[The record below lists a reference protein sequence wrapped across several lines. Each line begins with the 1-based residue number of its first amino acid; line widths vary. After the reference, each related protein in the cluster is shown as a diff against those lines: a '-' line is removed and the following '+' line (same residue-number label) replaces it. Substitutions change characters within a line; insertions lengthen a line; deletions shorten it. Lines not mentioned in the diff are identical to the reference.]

1 MLCLHLSIWYWFST
15 LENLQLTWTCLDCT
29 GNKQDLKT
37 FWERKKL
44 LIKIDFNHW
53 SQLQIIN
60 NVLAQ
65 ALWVSP
71 WRLNQENF
79 LCEVDH
85 YSSTPYCS
93 WSAKKV
99 EIFLDHLLV
108 MLSSKVKNRQS
119 QPQYFALLRLHLT
132 SLIRD

>member
-15 LENLQLTWTCLDCT
+15 LENFQLTWTCLDCT

-71 WRLNQENF
+71 WRQSRKFPLWGRSLQFNPILLMISQESGNIFKSPAGNALIKSKNQAIPATVFCASQITLNKS
-79 LCEVDH
+79 D
-85 YSSTPYCS
+85 
-93 WSAKKV
+93 
-99 EIFLDHLLV
+99 
-108 MLSSKVKNRQS
+108 
-119 QPQYFALLRLHLT
+119 
-132 SLIRD
+132 